1 MRRCRLPLTMIVP
14 MPGLTKTVPNLGKP
28 SECSCPS
35 TPPPDKPGVAL
46 SDEERVVSCRLWYSR
61 VNHTAEL
68 MPAVAQSWTT
78 MGYRRM
84 NWKPWRWPWVP
95 VRSALRVGLSVAKGL
110 VAANGLPLIG
120 RENLD
125 LEALPYL
132 ETGVAVCAMLDA
144 GRGEVA
150 TARFDSRGIA
160 DGEET
165 ICSPDELL
173 ESISEPTQFCGEG
186 VVPWVSLIKERF
198 GPQGAGH
205 GFAVA
210 GSPLWSLS
218 SIARQRL
225 AAGKTDDPAALE
237 PNYLRMPSIGGPSRG
252 TAGARSLTGGGIIWT

>member
-1 MRRCRLPLTMIVP
+1 MLLSIDTSSRYA
-14 MPGLTKTVPNLGKP
+14 
-28 SECSCPS
+28 
-35 TPPPDKPGVAL
+35 GVAL

-68 MPAVAQSWTT
+68 MPAVAQTLDHHGISVNELEAVAVAL
-78 MGYRRM
+78 G
-84 NWKPWRWPWVP
+84 PGAF
-95 VRSALRVGLSVAKGL
+95 SALRVGLSVAKGL

-120 RENLD
+120 VRTLD

-186 VVPWVSLIKERF
+186 VVPWVSLIKERL
-198 GPQGAGH
+198 GPKALVM
-205 GFAVA
+205 A
-210 GSPLWSLS
+210 SPSPGVRLWSLS

-237 PNYLRMPSIGGPSRG
+237 PNYLRMPSIGGPKQRD
-252 TAGARSLTGGGIIWT
+252 RRRQEP